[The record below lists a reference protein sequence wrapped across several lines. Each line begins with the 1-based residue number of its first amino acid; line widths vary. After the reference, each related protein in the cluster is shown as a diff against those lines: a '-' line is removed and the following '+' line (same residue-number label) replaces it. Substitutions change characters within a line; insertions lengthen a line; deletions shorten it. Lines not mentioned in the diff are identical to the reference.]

1 MCQFSASNDKSMSH
15 WDWIILLC
23 FFAYTLWDGM
33 RQNAQTSNVEDLL
46 LANRRMPWWAVGLS
60 VLATQ
65 ASAVTFIGTTGQA
78 YMHDMKFVQF
88 YLGTPIAMVILSLTL
103 VPLYHRT
110 QAYTAYEI
118 LEKRFGLATRL
129 STSFLFLLSRGL
141 ATGVTIAAPAYVLAL
156 ILDIPLN
163 ITIIIIGISATLYTM
178 YGGIGGVIRT
188 DIKQMALMIVGLVF
202 CFFWIA
208 ASMPHEIG
216 FQDSLR
222 LAGALGKL
230 ETIDL
235 SFDPGEKYNIW
246 SGIIAGTFLMI
257 AYFGTDQSQVQRYLT
272 SRSLADAKGSLL
284 MSAFVKI
291 PMQFFILLLGVLL
304 YVFYAF
310 GERPLL
316 FSPQENLQPH
326 LAAEIVELES
336 EFAQV
341 QALREEAAI
350 AYLETPSDPTK
361 QQLRSLDNQAQLLRQ
376 EALIQLAAETGKDKD
391 DTNYVFPYF
400 ILHEIPKG
408 LIGLIVAAIL
418 AAALSSIDSILNS
431 LTAASIMDWYKRLH
445 RQERPERH
453 YLRMAR
459 MTTLIW
465 GLLATATA
473 LSFGETESIVELINK
488 IGSYFYG
495 SILGVFILLWIKRAS
510 GFSAITGLIIGIL
523 SVYALSLL
531 HHEIGGGAYAWFW
544 ETPKGYE
551 RSLEYL
557 WLNPIGTGVVVVVGY
572 LLGKKQSPA

>member
-1 MCQFSASNDKSMSH
+1 MGH

-33 RQNAQTSNVEDLL
+33 RQNAQTTNVEDLL

-88 YLGTPIAMVILSLTL
+88 YLGTPIAMVILCATL
-103 VPLYHRT
+103 LPLYHRT
-110 QAYTAYEI
+110 QAFTAYEV
-118 LEKRFGLATRL
+118 LERRFGLATRL

-141 ATGVTIAAPAYVLAL
+141 ATGVTIAAPAYVLSL
-156 ILDIPLN
+156 ILHIPLPT
-163 ITIIIIGISATLYTM
+163 TIIVIGISATIYTM

-202 CFFWIA
+202 CFFWVMGA
-208 ASMPHEIG
+208 MPEQVG
-216 FQDSLR
+216 FEDSLR

-230 ETIDL
+230 ESIDL
-235 SFDPGEKYNIW
+235 TFDLSEKYNIW
-246 SGIIAGTFLMI
+246 SGLIAGTFLMI
-257 AYFGTDQSQVQRYLT
+257 SYFGTDQSQVQRYLT
-272 SRSLADAKGSLL
+272 SRSLADARGSLL

-291 PMQFFILLLGVLL
+291 PMQFFILLLGVCL
-304 YVFYAF
+304 YVFYFF

-316 FSPQENLQPH
+316 FSPQEELKPA
-326 LAAEIVELES
+326 LAAEIQHLEY

-341 QALREEAAI
+341 QAQRQEAAF
-350 AYLETPSDPTK
+350 AYLDAPTAPAK
-361 QQLRSLDNQAQLLRQ
+361 RQLRSLDNQAQLLRE
-376 EALIQLAAETGKDKD
+376 EALIQLKAETGKDRD

-400 ILHEIPKG
+400 ILHEIPQG

-431 LTAASIMDWYKRLH
+431 LTAATIMDWYKRLH
-445 RQERPERH
+445 KQERPERH
-453 YLRMAR
+453 YLRVAR
-459 MTTLIW
+459 LTTLLW

-473 LSFGETESIVELINK
+473 LTFGETESIIELINK

-495 SILGVFILLWIKRAS
+495 SILGVFILLVIKRAT
-510 GFSAITGLIIGIL
+510 GFSAITGLATGI
-523 SVYALSLL
+523 VGVWALSQL
-531 HHEIGGGAYAWFW
+531 HQEIGGGAYAWFW

-551 RSLEYL
+551 RALEYL
-557 WLNPIGTGVVVVVGY
+557 WLNPIGTLIVVSIGF
-572 LLGKKQSPA
+572 LLGKKQSPR

>member
-1 MCQFSASNDKSMSH
+1 MGH

-33 RQNAQTSNVEDLL
+33 RQNAQTTNVEDLL

-88 YLGTPIAMVILSLTL
+88 YLGTPIAMIILSATL
-103 VPLYHRT
+103 LPLYHRT
-110 QAYTAYEI
+110 KAYTAYEV
-118 LEKRFGLATRL
+118 LETRFGLATRL

-141 ATGVTIAAPAYVLAL
+141 ATGVTIAAPAYVLSL
-156 ILDIPLN
+156 ILDIPLE
-163 ITIIIIGISATLYTM
+163 ITIIIIGVSATIYTM

-188 DIKQMALMIVGLVF
+188 DIKQMVLMIVGLVF
-202 CFFWIA
+202 CFFWVISA
-208 ASMPHEIG
+208 LPDQVG
-216 FQDSLR
+216 FTDSLR

-235 SFDPGEKYNIW
+235 TFDPGEKYNIW
-246 SGIIAGTFLMI
+246 SGLIAGTFLML

-272 SRSLADAKGSLL
+272 SRSLADARGSLIL
-284 MSAFVKI
+284 SAFVKI
-291 PMQFFILLLGVLL
+291 PMQFFILLLGVCL
-304 YVFYAF
+304 YIFYSF

-316 FSPQENLQPH
+316 FSPQDELKPAA
-326 LAAEIVELES
+326 AAEIQHLEN

-341 QALREEAAI
+341 QAQRQEAAFL
-350 AYLETPSDPTK
+350 YLETPSAPHK
-361 QQLRSLDNQAQLLRQ
+361 QQLRSLDNQAKLLRE
-376 EALIQLAAETGKDKD
+376 EALIQLKAETGKDRD

-400 ILHEIPKG
+400 ILHEIPTG

-431 LTAASIMDWYKRLH
+431 LTAATIMDWYKRLH
-445 RQERPERH
+445 KRERPERH

-459 MTTLIW
+459 VTTLIW

-473 LSFGETESIVELINK
+473 LTFGETESIIELINK

-495 SILGVFILLWIKRAS
+495 SILGVFVLLWVKRAT
-510 GFSAITGLIIGIL
+510 GFSAITALAIGII
-523 SVYALSLL
+523 SVFALSLL
-531 HHEIGGGAYAWFW
+531 HQEIGGGSYAWYW
-544 ETPKGYE
+544 DAPKGYE
-551 RSLEYL
+551 RAFEYL
-557 WLNPIGTGVVVVVGY
+557 WLNPIGTVIVVAVGY
-572 LLGKKQSPA
+572 LLGKNNSPL

>member
-1 MCQFSASNDKSMSH
+1 MGH

-33 RQNAQTSNVEDLL
+33 RQNAQTTNVEDLL
-46 LANRRMPWWAVGLS
+46 LANRRMPWWAIGLS

-88 YLGTPIAMVILSLTL
+88 YLGTPIAMVILCVTL
-103 VPLYHRT
+103 LPLYHRT
-110 QAYTAYEI
+110 KAFTAYEI
-118 LEKRFGLATRL
+118 LEKRFGLSTRL

-141 ATGVTIAAPAYVLAL
+141 ATGVTIAAPAYVLSL
-156 ILDIPLN
+156 ILDISLQA
-163 ITIIIIGISATLYTM
+163 TIIVIGISATIYTM

-188 DIKQMALMIVGLVF
+188 DIKQMVLMVIGLVF
-202 CFFWIA
+202 CFFWIMGA
-208 ASMPHEIG
+208 MPDQVGFGDSM
-216 FQDSLR
+216 R

-230 ETIDL
+230 ESIDL

-246 SGIIAGTFLMI
+246 SGLIAGTFLMI

-291 PMQFFILLLGVLL
+291 PMQFFILLLGVCL
-304 YVFYAF
+304 YVFYFF

-316 FSPQENLQPH
+316 FSPIEELKPS
-326 LAAEIVELES
+326 LAAEYQHLES
-336 EFAQV
+336 QFDLV
-341 QALREEAAI
+341 QQQRQEAAF
-350 AYLETPSDPTK
+350 AYLEAPTAPAK
-361 QQLRSLDNQAQLLRQ
+361 QQLRSLDAQAQLLRE
-376 EALIQLAAETGKDKD
+376 EALIQLKAETGKDRD

-400 ILHEIPKG
+400 ILHEIPQG

-445 RQERPERH
+445 KKPKPEQH

-459 MTTLIW
+459 VTTLIW

-473 LSFGETESIVELINK
+473 LSFGETESIIELINK

-495 SILGVFILLWIKRAS
+495 SILGVFILLWVKRAT
-510 GFSAITGLIIGIL
+510 GFSTITGLFTGII
-523 SVYALSLL
+523 SVWFLSLL
-531 HHEIGGGAYAWFW
+531 HQEIGGGDYAWFW
-544 ETPKGYE
+544 NTPKGYE
-551 RSLEYL
+551 RALEYL
-557 WLNPIGTGVVVVVGY
+557 WLNPIGTLIVVLVGY
-572 LLGKKQSPA
+572 VLGSNKSTSSSTK